1 MTQINL
7 NQQRHID
14 RYIDKKNIEDQTQA
28 NGTTVLKHGQ
38 HGQIGLKGLFLH
50 SMILESDVNS
60 RPLLDGIH
68 FENIR
73 FILAMQ
79 DPQAVGQKSSW

>member
-1 MTQINL
+1 M
-7 NQQRHID
+7 
-14 RYIDKKNIEDQTQA
+14 
-28 NGTTVLKHGQ
+28 
-38 HGQIGLKGLFLH
+38 GLLSSKTWSAWTDWSEGLFLH